1 MVQTNKSTPPFHIQ
15 PSTTSTTLTST
26 DLLFDA
32 ADGDL
37 SKKKEMVQMLDCE
50 PILDYLMR
58 NGAISGE
65 QVDELLGFGED
76 DVEKRNK
83 KLLQIVENQQQSR
96 NLFTNALRLT
106 GQHFLANMADDGVRI
121 KALSGSG

>member
-1 MVQTNKSTPPFHIQ
+1 
-15 PSTTSTTLTST
+15 
-26 DLLFDA
+26 
-32 ADGDL
+32 
-37 SKKKEMVQMLDCE
+37 MLDCE

-83 KLLQIVENQQQSR
+83 KLLQIIENQQQSR